1 MASASSQRQSV
12 VPLMVATSPRA
23 NTSSRKSDKDH
34 RASGT
39 PASIGSSHATRLI
52 STTTLEGKAGWA
64 PASRLL
70 IEAREALVEEAGAAL
85 ADNLSRGIQA
95 RRDDIVGKPPGCQQ
109 DQLRADDVSIR

>member
-39 PASIGSSHATRLI
+39 PASIGSSHAIRLI
-52 STTTLEGKAGWA
+52 STTTLGGKAGWA

-70 IEAREALVEEAGAAL
+70 IEAGEAFGGAAVAPIGDDL
-85 ADNLSRGIQA
+85 LRGMPA
-95 RRDDIVGKPPGCQQ
+95 RRRD
-109 DQLRADDVSIR
+109 